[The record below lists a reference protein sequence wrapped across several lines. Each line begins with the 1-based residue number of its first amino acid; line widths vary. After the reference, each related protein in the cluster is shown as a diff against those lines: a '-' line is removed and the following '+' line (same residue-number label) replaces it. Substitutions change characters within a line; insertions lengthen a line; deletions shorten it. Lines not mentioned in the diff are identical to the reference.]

1 MMQGVK
7 HHKRPLFF
15 YYFVSVIVWVSQIVW
30 LAVRKNN
37 HQGWQMTDQIRTVG
51 SLKEKNSHCWWQTN
65 QKDVSFHFWDGNRWR
80 FSQPEWVCN
89 PWIIRDCCVPWNH
102 ESNKGMTDE
111 PPKRKLSI
119 VVQTP
124 SCQLNAA
131 CIPLEMKDSCT
142 VNSTRQLLLSREFLP

>member
-1 MMQGVK
+1 MVTDGSRIQLTIKPMMPAFKSYHDKIQVMAIFAA
-7 HHKRPLFF
+7 R
-15 YYFVSVIVWVSQIVW
+15 
-30 LAVRKNN
+30 
-37 HQGWQMTDQIRTVG
+37 GWQMTDQIRTVG

-142 VNSTRQLLLSREFLP
+142 VNSTRQLLLRREFLP